1 MNTREGSSG
10 MKKITKRQIVMTAV
24 MISIALAVT
33 VQGQVTKV
41 GTTAAKFLSI
51 PVGARALGMGGA
63 FVALANDASAMYW
76 NPGGLA
82 QLTGREAMFTHAEWV
97 ADLKFNYG
105 GIALPV
111 EGVGT
116 IGVNFSALSMD
127 EMERTTED
135 YPEGTGTTFS
145 AGSYAIGVTYARNL
159 TDWFAIGGNFKFINE
174 KIWNSSANGFA
185 VDLGTL
191 FTTPFPGLKF
201 GAGISNFGTKMHMTG
216 DDLLVLKAVS
226 TNQGSNQA
234 VNANFSTDQ
243 FDLPLTLR
251 IGLAYQ
257 PIDDEEQ
264 ILTVAVD
271 ALHPNDNTESLNM
284 GVEYTTFHRILSIR
298 GGYNGLGIKDGEEQF
313 TLGGGLSYE
322 VVPGLRARVD
332 YAFERFGRLNN
343 VHKFGI
349 GLLF

>member
-1 MNTREGSSG
+1 
-10 MKKITKRQIVMTAV
+10 MKTITKWQVMLSA
-24 MISIALAVT
+24 ALVSCFLVST
-33 VQGQVTKV
+33 VPAQVTKV

-82 QLTGREAMFTHAEWV
+82 QLTSHEAFFTHADWV
-97 ADLKFNYG
+97 ADIKFNYG
-105 GIALPV
+105 GVVIPI
-111 EGVGT
+111 GT
-116 IGVNFSALSMD
+116 LGTAGVNFTALSMD

-135 YPEGTGTTFS
+135 FPEGTGTTFS
-145 AGSYAIGVTYARNL
+145 AGSYAIGLAYARNL
-159 TDWFAIGGNFKFINE
+159 TDWFALGVNFKYITE

-201 GAGISNFGTKMHMTG
+201 GAGITNFGTKMRMGG

-226 TNQGSNQA
+226 TNLGSNQT
-234 VNANFSTDQ
+234 VNANLSTDQ

-257 PIDDEEQ
+257 PIELEDQ
-264 ILTVAVD
+264 VLTIAVD
-271 ALHPNDNTESLNM
+271 ALHPNDNSESLSM
-284 GVEYTTFHRILSIR
+284 GVEYTTFDRILSLR
-298 GGYNGLGIKDGEEQF
+298 AGYKGLGVKDGEEQF
-313 TLGGGLSYE
+313 TLGGGLNYE
-322 VVPGLRARVD
+322 VVPGLRARID

-349 GLLF
+349 GILF

>member
-1 MNTREGSSG
+1 
-10 MKKITKRQIVMTAV
+10 MKTITKRQIVLAAVVVSFVFAGTAH
-24 MISIALAVT
+24 
-33 VQGQVTKV
+33 GQVTKV
-41 GTTAAKFLSI
+41 GTTAAKFLTI

-76 NPGGLA
+76 NPSGLA
-82 QLTGREAMFTHAEWV
+82 QLTGKEAMFTHAEWV

-105 GIALPV
+105 GVALPLG
-111 EGVGT
+111 EVGT
-116 IGVNFSALSMD
+116 VGVNFSSLSMD

-135 YPEGTGTTFS
+135 FPEGTGTTFS
-145 AGSYAIGVTYARNL
+145 AGSYAIGVTFARNL
-159 TDWFAIGGNFKFINE
+159 TDWFAIGANAKFITE

-185 VDLGTL
+185 LDLGTL

-226 TNQGSNQA
+226 TNQGSNQTI
-234 VNANFSTDQ
+234 NANLSTDQ

-251 IGLAYQ
+251 IGFSYQ
-257 PIDDEEQ
+257 PIEDEDQ
-264 ILTVAVD
+264 ILTIALD
-271 ALHPNDNTESLNM
+271 ALHPNDNSESLNM
-284 GVEYTTFHRILSIR
+284 GVEYTTFHRILSLR

-322 VVPGLRARVD
+322 VFPGLRARVD

>member
-1 MNTREGSSG
+1 
-10 MKKITKRQIVMTAV
+10 MKTITMRQMVMTAV
-24 MISIALAVT
+24 VVSFLAA
-33 VQGQVTKV
+33 GAAEAQVTKV

-82 QLTGREAMFTHAEWV
+82 QLTGTEALFTHANWV

-105 GIALPV
+105 GVALPV
-111 EGVGT
+111 MGFGT
-116 IGVNFSALSMD
+116 VGVNFSALSMD

-135 YPEGTGTTFS
+135 FPEGTGTTFS

-159 TDWFAIGGNFKFINE
+159 TDWFAIGANVKFITE
-174 KIWNSSANGFA
+174 KIWNSSASGFA

-226 TNQGSNQA
+226 TNQGSNQTI
-234 VNANFSTDQ
+234 NANLSTDQ

-251 IGLAYQ
+251 IGFSYQ
-257 PIDDEEQ
+257 PIVDEEQ

-271 ALHPNDNTESLNM
+271 ALHPNDNSESLNM

-332 YAFERFGRLNN
+332 YAFEKFGRLNN